1 MQKNRL
7 CRCGLQ
13 PSARGRAAGCSPGR
27 QAMNCLGSAGTG
39 TELEMVMEL
48 GNETR
53 RGEARRCASSADR
66 VYGQL
71 LSAHN
76 VRGMKNAAW
85 TWNRS
90 LDFLHERIL
99 KVSVSRSHRRR
110 RRRRSRLHSCT
121 ASPVARGGDA
131 ASCELR
137 LKFVGCKIRLIP
149 VSALLI

>member
-1 MQKNRL
+1 
-7 CRCGLQ
+7 
-13 PSARGRAAGCSPGR
+13 
-27 QAMNCLGSAGTG
+27 
-39 TELEMVMEL
+39 MEL
-48 GNETR
+48 Q
-53 RGEARRCASSADR
+53 SADR

-99 KVSVSRSHRRR
+99 KVSVSRRRR
-110 RRRRSRLHSCT
+110 RRRRLHSCT
-121 ASPVARGGDA
+121 AAGRASREGGA
-131 ASCELR
+131 GAEQGAHCELR